1 MYKVKEIFFSLQGE
15 GTFIGHPAVFVRLS
29 GCNLECEFC
38 DTPFDGGEEMDLFRI
53 TDTIKA
59 CCSLRYIS
67 PNGLPCVLTG
77 GEPLLQLDL
86 PLIEAI
92 SGLGMKLH
100 LETNG
105 SVEAVSS
112 FRDRVRKWEAA
123 FSTFEEI
130 AVSPKEAR
138 IDMGLMKFANTL
150 KVLIPLPVGVSD
162 SYVGDLISGG
172 SERLTSLVA
181 QPQTPAGGFL
191 GWEWKNNVSEAFSFS
206 LQRKRFFNE
215 LWKVVPQTHVLMRIR

>member
-1 MYKVKEIFFSLQGE
+1 V
-15 GTFIGHPAVFVRLS
+15 VFVRFS
-29 GCNLECEFC
+29 GCNLDCEFC

-53 TDTIKA
+53 VDTIKA
-59 CCSLRYIS
+59 CCALRYVPYHRLI
-67 PNGLPCVLTG
+67 CVFTG

-92 SGLGMKLH
+92 AGLGMKLH
-100 LETNG
+100 IETNG
-105 SVEAVSS
+105 SVDAVSS

-123 FSTFEEI
+123 FLLFEEI
-130 AVSPKEAR
+130 TVSPKTAT
-138 IDMGLMKFANTL
+138 IDMGLIKFATTL
-150 KVLIPLPVGVSD
+150 KVLIPLPVGIFD
-162 SYVGDLISGG
+162 SHVGFMISGATD
-172 SERLTSLVA
+172 RLCSLVA

-191 GWEWKNNVSEAFSFS
+191 GWEWKNNVSEAFTFA